1 MSGSRDVSLT
11 IFITS
16 ISGIKSFTSSLTGSS
31 TSAYIFISKFFDTKA
46 PSVSAGELVL
56 LRHAASSLIFST
68 MDRAFCQTL
77 TSLGLAESGIPHA
90 VPATLRPRTPL
101 ISFCTVHPRI
111 LCTRCFLETFSLRP
125 LVHALESCPV
135 SVAPWSSTMP
145 HPPPPPGR
153 GRATITTT
161 MHMSSCSVCKS

>member
-56 LRHAASSLIFST
+56 LCHAASSLIFST

-77 TSLGLAESGIPHA
+77 TSLGLNQKSHMQC
-90 VPATLRPRTPL
+90 LRPCNPGHLSSHSVLFT
-101 ISFCTVHPRI
+101 
-111 LCTRCFLETFSLRP
+111 
-125 LVHALESCPV
+125 HALFAPGAFWQLSLYDLRSMPWR
-135 SVAPWSSTMP
+135 VAQFLWLHGLLPRP
-145 HPPPPPGR
+145 IPPRR